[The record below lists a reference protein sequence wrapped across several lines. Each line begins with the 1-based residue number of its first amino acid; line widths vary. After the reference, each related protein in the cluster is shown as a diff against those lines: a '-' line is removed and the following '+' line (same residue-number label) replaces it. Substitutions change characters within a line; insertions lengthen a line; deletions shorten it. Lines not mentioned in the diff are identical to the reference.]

1 MSWETE
7 TFGSLLTE
15 SRIPSDNPDIE
26 KRIRVKLNVQGV
38 EKRPVGAEKEGATKQ
53 FIRKAGQFIY
63 GKQNF
68 HKGAFGVI
76 PPELDGYESS
86 ADIPSFDVRHDC
98 LPEWIYYYFKA
109 GNRFIELADYAR
121 GVGSQRI
128 HPKQLAD
135 LEIPLPPLEVQEKII
150 NELKVFEKDQISTEL
165 NHQLSLVK
173 QLRQS
178 FLREAMQGKLVPQ
191 DPNDEPAAVLLEK
204 IKTEKE
210 QLIKEK
216 KIKKEKTLPP
226 ISEDEIP
233 FKIPENWVWCR
244 LGEIL
249 VELLGGFA
257 FQSSKYINDSQNQVI
272 RLGNVK
278 NDNLLLETNPAF
290 ISDEY
295 ASIAYKSK
303 LIPGDILVTMTGT
316 RAKRDYLFTLLL
328 KEYNFEKVNLYL
340 NQRVGA
346 FRLNIHINKEFINFL
361 LKEPK
366 ILEPVFDS
374 STGAANQANIGIVA
388 LNNILVPL
396 PSLTEQGRI
405 VTKLDELMLL
415 CDNLEASIKESKAQN
430 EALLQQVLRE
440 ALEVR

>member
-165 NHQLSLVK
+165 NHQLS
-173 QLRQS
+173 
-178 FLREAMQGKLVPQ
+178 
-191 DPNDEPAAVLLEK
+191 
-204 IKTEKE
+204 
-210 QLIKEK
+210 
-216 KIKKEKTLPP
+216 
-226 ISEDEIP
+226 
-233 FKIPENWVWCR
+233 
-244 LGEIL
+244 
-249 VELLGGFA
+249 
-257 FQSSKYINDSQNQVI
+257 SSSNS
-272 RLGNVK
+272 
-278 NDNLLLETNPAF
+278 
-290 ISDEY
+290 
-295 ASIAYKSK
+295 
-303 LIPGDILVTMTGT
+303 
-316 RAKRDYLFTLLL
+316 AKRFCVRPC
-328 KEYNFEKVNLYL
+328 KEN
-340 NQRVGA
+340 
-346 FRLNIHINKEFINFL
+346 
-361 LKEPK
+361 
-366 ILEPVFDS
+366 
-374 STGAANQANIGIVA
+374 
-388 LNNILVPL
+388 
-396 PSLTEQGRI
+396 
-405 VTKLDELMLL
+405 
-415 CDNLEASIKESKAQN
+415 
-430 EALLQQVLRE
+430 
-440 ALEVR
+440 